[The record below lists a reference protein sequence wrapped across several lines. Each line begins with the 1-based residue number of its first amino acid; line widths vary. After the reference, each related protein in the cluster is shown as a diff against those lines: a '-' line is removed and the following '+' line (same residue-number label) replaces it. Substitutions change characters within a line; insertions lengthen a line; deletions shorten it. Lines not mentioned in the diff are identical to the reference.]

1 MLYVLLFTCIYF
13 ENFLFFLVVLFTLNL
28 KDEPEYIFLATLINT
43 GLVWYEKKKIL
54 VNIYP
59 INTVTVLR
67 FFWNLRYSSTG

>member
-43 GLVWYEKKKIL
+43 GLVWYEKK
-54 VNIYP
+54 
-59 INTVTVLR
+59 
-67 FFWNLRYSSTG
+67 NLSKYISNKYSDSP